1 MKITIFGT
9 GYVGLVTGLG
19 FAKLN
24 HDVTCVDIIE
34 EKINNLKQGKLPI
47 YERGLKEL
55 LEYAQSEGKITFT
68 TNAKEAIESAEII
81 FLTLPTPPAK
91 DGSANLSA
99 IEAVAKQIG
108 QFVNADNK
116 IIISKS
122 TVPVGTCANIEKW
135 TTSAM
140 KEKNANYKIHFVSN
154 PEFLAEGSAVEDFER
169 PSRIVIGTNSEYA
182 KEQMQHLYRPFM
194 LNNHP
199 IFIMDPQSSELS
211 KYAANGMLAVRISVM
226 NEIARLCDKCG
237 ADINKIRQS
246 IAADPRIG
254 SKFLYAGCGY
264 GGSCFPKDTRA
275 LVSTANQYGTEMS
288 IVHAA
293 NEANEKQ
300 KQYLIP
306 KIEEFHGNLSS
317 QTFAV
322 WGLAFKKDTDDIRES
337 PAIALIEKLLEK
349 GAKIQVFDPMATE
362 NARKI
367 FGDKISYAEKKY
379 DALHNAASLIVM
391 SDWDTFK
398 QPDFAEIKSLNI
410 KAIFDGKNLY
420 IPEEVK
426 KAGLQYHGIGRR

>member
-24 HDVTCVDIIE
+24 HDVTCVDIVE

-55 LEYAQSEGKITFT
+55 LEYAQKEGKISFT
-68 TNAKEAIESAEII
+68 TNAKAAIETAEII

-99 IEAVAKQIG
+99 IEAVAKTIG
-108 QFVNADNK
+108 QFVNNDNK

-135 TTSAM
+135 TTTAM
-140 KEKNANYKIHFVSN
+140 KERNANFKIHFVSN

-169 PSRIVIGTNSEYA
+169 PSRIVIGTNSEFA
-182 KEQMQHLYRPFM
+182 KEQMMHLYRPFT

-199 IFIMDPQSSELS
+199 IFIMEPQSSELS

-226 NEIARLCDKCG
+226 NEIARLCDKCD

-275 LVSTANQYGTEMS
+275 LVSTAHQYGTEMS
-288 IVHAA
+288 IVNAA
-293 NEANEKQ
+293 NDANEKQ
-300 KQYLIP
+300 KLYLIP
-306 KIEEFHGNLSS
+306 KIEQFHGDLRN

-337 PAIALIEKLLEK
+337 PAITLIEKLLEK
-349 GAKIQVFDPMATE
+349 GAKIQAFDPMATE
-362 NARKI
+362 NTKKI
-367 FGDKISYAEKKY
+367 FGNKISYAEKKY
-379 DALHNAASLIVM
+379 DALHGATSLIVM
-391 SDWDTFK
+391 SD
-398 QPDFAEIKSLNI
+398 
-410 KAIFDGKNLY
+410 
-420 IPEEVK
+420 
-426 KAGLQYHGIGRR
+426 